1 MRWKISQCWL
11 DDMKVIQPVE
21 TYATCPEGFC
31 SETSEGRKPRQNWLI
46 NIHLKM
52 AVKPEEEEGDRS

>member
-21 TYATCPEGFC
+21 TYATCPEGFS

-46 NIHLKM
+46 NIHLKN
-52 AVKPEEEEGDRS
+52 GC